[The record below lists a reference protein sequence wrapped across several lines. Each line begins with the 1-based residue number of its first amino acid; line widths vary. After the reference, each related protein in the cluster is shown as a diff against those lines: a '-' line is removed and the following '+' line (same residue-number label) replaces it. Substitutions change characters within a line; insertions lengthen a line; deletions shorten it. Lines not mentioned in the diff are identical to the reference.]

1 MARQR
6 KQKTDTTTRL
16 MRAARKEAKP
26 KSSSEEFFSNLIAAT
41 GNELAQAASN
51 GVLSGDIKGWI
62 DTGVYMLNAQLSG
75 SLFGG
80 CPDNK
85 IVVFAGPE
93 ATGKTFFVL
102 SIVKHFLETHPEAG
116 VVYFESEGAID
127 KNMLEKRG
135 IDTSRLFVVPVSTVQ
150 EWRTQALR
158 ILKAYKETNPK
169 DRRPMMFVLDSL
181 GMLSTTKEMEDSE
194 AGSETK
200 DMTRAAL
207 IKAAFRTLTLKL
219 GVLNIP
225 FLITNHTYDEQ
236 GKMFAS
242 KVMSGGSGTK
252 YANSITIFLS
262 KAKDKE
268 DGEVSGAII
277 TCTQKKGRIT
287 KENTMV
293 KVRLNYSTGLSRYYG
308 LLDLALEAGLVKKID
323 KKYEFPDGTKAFE
336 NVIYKNPEQYF
347 TPEFLKELD
356 KAAAKKFQYGADIT
370 VEEEELGEDV
380 QVSEETEETDE

>member
-1 MARQR
+1 MARPR
-6 KQKTDTTTRL
+6 KNKTTESPTRKL
-16 MRAARKEAKP
+16 RAARKEAKP
-26 KSSSEEFFSNLIAAT
+26 KKSASNADFFTKLVAST

-75 SLFGG
+75 SLHGG

-102 SIVKHFLETHPEAG
+102 SIVKHFLDTNPLAG

-127 KNMLEKRG
+127 KTMLEKRG
-135 IDTSRLFVVPVSTVQ
+135 IDTTRLFVVPVSTVQ
-150 EWRTQALR
+150 EWRTQALK
-158 ILKAYKETNPK
+158 ILKTYKETDPD

-194 AGSETK
+194 TGSETK

-219 GVLNIP
+219 GVLNVP

-268 DGEVSGAII
+268 DGEVAGAII

-293 KVRLNYSTGLSRYYG
+293 KVRLNYATGLNRYYG
-308 LLDLALEAGLVKKID
+308 LLDLALEAGLVKKVD
-323 KKYEFPDGTKAFE
+323 KKYEFMDGTKAFE
-336 NVIYKNPEQYF
+336 NAIYKNPEEYF
-347 TPEFLKELD
+347 PPLLEALEA
-356 KAAAKKFQYGADIT
+356 AAAKKFNYGADIT
-370 VEEEELGEDV
+370 VDEEELGETV
-380 QVSEETEETDE
+380 EVTEDDE